1 MSGLI
6 LPFINLGVL
15 IGILVYYTRKPLK
28 SFVQSRHHT
37 ILSELK
43 EAQDQLH
50 RAQEQYEEFSAK
62 LKAIGAEI
70 SAFRDQTRQEATQA
84 RARISA
90 DAKRV
95 SAAVVTEA
103 RATAEGLVTELRGQL
118 HAELMAGVISR
129 AEKLIVARL
138 TREDRVRIH
147 QEFSKEIGGA
157 P

>member
-15 IGILVYYTRKPLK
+15 IGILIHYTRKPLK
-28 SFVQSRHHT
+28 NFVQSRHNT

-43 EAQDQLH
+43 EAQEQLH

-84 RARISA
+84 RTRIAA

-95 SAAVVTEA
+95 SVAVVTEA
-103 RATAEGLVTELRGQL
+103 RATAEGLVTELREQL
-118 HAELMAGVISR
+118 HAELMVGVIAR

-147 QEFSKEIGGA
+147 QEFSREIGGA